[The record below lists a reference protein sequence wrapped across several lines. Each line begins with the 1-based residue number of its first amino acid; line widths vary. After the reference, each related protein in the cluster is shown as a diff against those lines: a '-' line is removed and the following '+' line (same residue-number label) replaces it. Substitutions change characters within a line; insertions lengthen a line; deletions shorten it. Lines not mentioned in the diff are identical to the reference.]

1 MAKGGMDA
9 EHGVPC
15 CNAAHKTGRVL
26 AGGSRTWPLSA
37 TSRAASRPD
46 FGPTRTAAGSPAC
59 VRNRCHSLGRFR
71 NFLKVSGRCRKFRGR
86 PVGRC
91 GCRLTPAVSF
101 LSSSGSCRQASKKG
115 NGPTVGPRQKRT
127 RRAADRD
134 KRGTGAHRLLGFRD
148 ANKQTNKQTNKPT
161 RSLGVQLNARKEAH
175 QEPSVATC
183 CIVSAHVA
191 TCCTALAH
199 GVQCRNMLHG
209 MRQR

>member
-1 MAKGGMDA
+1 MQSTVCRVAIQHEKM
-9 EHGVPC
+9 
-15 CNAAHKTGRVL
+15 GRVL

-71 NFLKVSGRCRKFRGR
+71 KLQKVSGRFRKVQEGSGSFRKVQEGSESFRVGR
-86 PVGRC
+86 SAGRC

-134 KRGTGAHRLLGFRD
+134 KRGTGAPQLLGFRD
-148 ANKQTNKQTNKPT
+148 ANKQTNKPTN
-161 RSLGVQLNARKEAH
+161 Q
-175 QEPSVATC
+175 
-183 CIVSAHVA
+183 
-191 TCCTALAH
+191 H
-199 GVQCRNMLHG
+199 GV
-209 MRQR
+209 